1 MKLTK
6 NIAFDYTSSSLAA
19 IAAASALV
27 LAGCG
32 DSNES
37 FHNSTNVS
45 PAQSQSA
52 PAKPRISSAQIG
64 NVSSIEEITERPKGT
79 GVGAVTGGVIGG
91 VLGNQ
96 VGDGNGQKAATAVGA
111 IGGAVLGN
119 NVERNYREKV
129 VGYRIHVR
137 LDNGETRSFQASQTN
152 LQPGDRVR
160 IDSGEPRRA

>member
-6 NIAFDYTSSSLAA
+6 NSAFDYTSASLAA

-27 LAGCG
+27 LTGCG
-32 DSNES
+32 DSSES
-37 FHNSTNVS
+37 FHSSTNVS
-45 PAQSQSA
+45 PTQTAA

-79 GVGAVTGGVIGG
+79 GVGAVTGGVLGG

-111 IGGAVLGN
+111 IGGAVIGN

>member
-6 NIAFDYTSSSLAA
+6 NSAFDYTSASLAA

-27 LAGCG
+27 LTGCG
-32 DSNES
+32 DSSES
-37 FHNSTNVS
+37 FHSSTNVS
-45 PAQSQSA
+45 PTQSA

-129 VGYRIHVR
+129 IGYRIHVR
-137 LDNGETRSFQASQTN
+137 LDNGETRSFQAGQTN